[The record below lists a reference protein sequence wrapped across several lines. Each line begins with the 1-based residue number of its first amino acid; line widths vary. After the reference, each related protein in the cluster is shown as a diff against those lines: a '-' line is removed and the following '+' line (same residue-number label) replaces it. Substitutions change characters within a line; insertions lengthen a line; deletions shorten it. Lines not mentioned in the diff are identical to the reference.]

1 MEIFQKL
8 LSFGGNLGMS
18 VSDAFENPPQPGYE
32 EKKITILCQNRACK
46 FLRDCGVEQVQRGSK
61 KTGSVCKGDI

>member
-1 MEIFQKL
+1 
-8 LSFGGNLGMS
+8 MS

-32 EKKITILCQNRACK
+32 KKQITILCQNRACK
-46 FLRDCGVEQVQRGSK
+46 FLRDCGVEQVQHGSK